1 MQVVTIY
8 KKEDVKH
15 GSKVQ
20 QTGYDT
26 LRQLS
31 SKQRKKEAHTKGISM
46 AGKWKRDSGIYKTVS
61 WLWRNKHNNKINW
74 KLI

>member
-46 AGKWKRDSGIYKTVS
+46 AGK
-61 WLWRNKHNNKINW
+61 
-74 KLI
+74 